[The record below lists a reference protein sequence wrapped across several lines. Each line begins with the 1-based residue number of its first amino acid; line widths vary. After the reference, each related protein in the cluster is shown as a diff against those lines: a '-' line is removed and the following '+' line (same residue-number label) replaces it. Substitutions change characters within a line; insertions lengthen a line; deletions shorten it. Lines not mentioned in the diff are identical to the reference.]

1 MTRSHPFRFGVI
13 GEHMS
18 TAAAWHTTARRAKDL
33 GYSTLFIRDHFV
45 PEPFG
50 DQFAPLIALMAA
62 AEATTTLRV
71 GSLVLDNDYRHPVML
86 AKEAATLDVLSNG
99 RFELG
104 LGAGWA
110 KAEYQQASIAFEAPG
125 TRVSRLEE
133 ALHVIKGLFAAEPLT
148 FSGTYYRIS
157 QLDGYPKPIQQ
168 PRPPILIGASGKRM
182 LALAAREA
190 DTIGLLNGDYS
201 SGTEIDDPLKRSPA
215 ALADKIAWIRQAAGE
230 RYEQVELSMVVA
242 PILTADRQQGA
253 EECARQHGWTAVRP
267 EDVLE
272 MPSLFIG
279 SVEEIAEQMRERRER
294 YGVSYY
300 IVSDA
305 NMEACAPIH
314 EELLRGD
321 TL

>member
-1 MTRSHPFRFGVI
+1 MRPHPFRFGVI

-18 TAAAWHTTARRAKDL
+18 TAEAWSTTARHAEQV
-33 GYSTLFIRDHFV
+33 GYSTLFLRDHFI

-62 AEATTTLRV
+62 ADATKTLRV
-71 GSLVLDNDYRHPVML
+71 GSLVLDNDYRHPVIL

-110 KAEYQQASIAFEAPG
+110 KTEYQQAGMSFDGPG

-133 ALHVIKGLFAAEPLT
+133 AVHVIKGIFASEPLT
-148 FSGTYYRIS
+148 FSGAYYRID
-157 QLDGYPKPIQQ
+157 QLSGFPKPIQQ
-168 PRPPILIGASGKRM
+168 PHPPILIGASGKRM

-190 DTIGLLNGDYS
+190 TAIGILNGDYS
-201 SGTEIDDPLKRSPA
+201 TGIEVDDSRKRSPEA
-215 ALADKIAWIRQAAGE
+215 MSDKIQWIRREAGE
-230 RYEQVELSMVVA
+230 RFEQIELSMVIA
-242 PILTADRQQGA
+242 PILTADRRQGA
-253 EECARQHGWTAVRP
+253 EYSARQHGWNTVLP

-272 MPSLFIG
+272 MPSIFIG
-279 SVEEIAEQMRERRER
+279 SVEQIAGQMEERRER
-294 YGVSYY
+294 YGFSYY

-305 NMEACAPIH
+305 AMERCAPIVAR
-314 EELLRGD
+314 LSG
-321 TL
+321 T

>member
-1 MTRSHPFRFGVI
+1 MASLHPFRFGVI
-13 GEHMS
+13 GEHVAS
-18 TAAAWHTTARRAKDL
+18 AAAWRTTARQAEDL
-33 GYSTLFIRDHFV
+33 GYSTLFIRDHYV

-62 AEATTTLRV
+62 ADATTTLRV
-71 GSLVLDNDYRHPVML
+71 GSLVLDNDYRHPVVL

-99 RFELG
+99 RVELG

-110 KAEYQQASIAFEAPG
+110 KAEYQQAGIVFDAPG

-148 FSGTYYRIS
+148 FSGTHYSIR

-168 PRPPILIGASGKRM
+168 PHPPILIGASGKRM

-190 DTIGLLNGDYS
+190 DIIGLLNGDYS

-215 ALADKIAWIRQAAGE
+215 ALAEKIAWIRQAAGE
-230 RYEQVELSMVVA
+230 RFDRVELSMVIA
-242 PILTADRQQGA
+242 PVLTADRQRGA
-253 EECARQHGWTAVRP
+253 EECARQHGWTSVGL
-267 EDVLE
+267 EDVLA
-272 MPSLFIG
+272 MPSIFIG

-294 YGVSYY
+294 FGVSYY
-300 IVSDA
+300 VVSDA
-305 NMEACAPIH
+305 NMETCAPIVAR
-314 EELLRGD
+314 LSGS
-321 TL
+321 